1 MPIYEYRGQQYEM
14 AETDP
19 AVAKARI
26 LSYLGE
32 TVAPPATPP
41 PASTRAPAPIAPTR
55 AFVESDMGAAD
66 PFMTGIASAI
76 SAEPG
81 AAQSRSAGYQSV
93 LERYNIEQAGKQI
106 PFTPEEGA
114 ALSSLTN
121 IQRTQAQ
128 VAKGREIQAR
138 QQAARQAQRET
149 AKAEDYGITDFLKDT
164 AIDPFKGAV
173 SLGEAY
179 IGLLNL
185 TSGGAAGR
193 VLGDL
198 GYDPERTKKFLT
210 GFQSLTRQEA
220 DRSVEEAEGFIN
232 TLSALFVNPT
242 ALLGTVVESL
252 PGTVLSGA
260 VGGRFVRFLAGK
272 AANEATSLG
281 LTGAA
286 AEKFIADRIK
296 EQSFK
301 IAAVASGAEGL
312 QTAGSIAE
320 AARQG
325 GREWSDYILPAL
337 GAGFGTAAIGAVGGK
352 AAAKMGIGDIETSI
366 ATRSAGIKG
375 VTPAE
380 GPAFIRILK
389 EAVKEGVFEELPQ
402 STQEKVFE
410 NIALGR
416 PWDEGIGKAAAT
428 GLVAGLAM
436 GGGNAA
442 VVAALQRSASSP
454 EVKEF
459 DAEALARSKGFLGGI
474 PAAARA
480 RARAPAP
487 APAPAA
493 AAPAAAPA
501 PAAQERIEPT
511 FDETASIPATAEGR
525 IEPTLEGAPPA
536 APAPAPASD
545 ALLAALGIAPA
556 PDRLAPGA
564 PTPLSPEEIEA
575 KIAQYAQFMP
585 EEDAR
590 RTVMDEQRAAS
601 EAAEAK
607 AAAPAPAPAAPPQL
621 DETTQR
627 LKDLTQERIDAGVPP
642 QQAALQA
649 LEQLQKEAQADVE
662 EEQRVAGTVTAPS
675 GEGAGVAGVAL
686 IGAPTER
693 AGGTERTGVVLTA
706 EDAGQPAA
714 RKGAKPGAVRQLA
727 LEEQK
732 AAGWNPDWPFIP
744 ADLVNADFRQL
755 IRDDPNL
762 SAEEKRQIFE
772 SGYKLGV
779 VPKSEVVAEAPP
791 AAPKTNEEI
800 LAAATDAELAK
811 ALTQYGGSEVGRLP
825 PDLIQ
830 GEIAKRKAAAAAKP
844 EVKPAGKRGRKPL
857 PLEEKAKSDERRKE
871 QRRES
876 NAASREVD
884 RMEAELAEAKKPVE
898 PGDYPNET
906 EYTEGKIS
914 QGMRRK
920 RILAALHD
928 FARTNKNKPGQRAK
942 ELLEA
947 EATAQEIADIA
958 KGYDLRK
965 QAARKISPTQKDE
978 SRAPDPVNIKF
989 NAVRTGA
996 QAISVLLRTGTLFQK
1011 FMAARIRNAV
1021 RNVNVVVLEK
1031 DDPLPAQLSTPMAK
1045 SYWDTARALYIY
1057 SDAEGKGTVYLRGES
1072 FGNDQ
1077 GINNVTV
1084 LHELLHAATAQKIQL
1099 ALRLIKKGVDLNS
1112 PAVKAVLD
1120 LRETMRAAADEFIRL
1135 NNAGRIPK
1143 DLADLYMASRGAIF
1157 TDVREFVSYGLT
1169 DVGFQRFLNRVTDV
1183 VEPSETFFS
1192 RFVDAIRKL
1201 FGVPEGMHTA
1211 MTNLVLA
1218 TDKVIASRKSDR
1230 MKMLEARDVQLAK
1243 IAGEKQRIS
1252 AQDKRTLDEID
1263 KEVDEALL
1271 KFQRSKTADEAADN
1285 LSLLHSL
1292 RKWDD
1297 TKRHFNSIYDTVDAA
1312 KLEGLLAPMPTDVV
1326 AAWGSSYVPELKNTN
1341 NILIDM
1347 RAMQYQLVSSA
1358 AEVSENITRAIT
1370 KDPSLFDKLARVM
1383 SVATDVRVDPATD
1396 PRNKTLNNLYTALG
1410 PEGQRIYTEVRDYYA
1425 RMVQLYTSLL
1435 DAQIT
1440 DANLPPDAKNKLMAQ
1455 IRKQF
1460 ETDKKIVPYFPFVRN
1475 RGPFWLRV
1483 KRSRSEPAEF
1493 YMLGSIAERD
1503 AVAAAIA
1510 KEMNRSVD
1518 ELYNDESFQSGDT
1531 TESLRRKSGMLDLG
1545 DGIKSIFNEI
1555 DNLASLGPKDK
1566 DKVKDSVYELYLMAL
1581 PEQTFRKGFIDR
1593 KDVTGYS
1600 TDVVRAFSTS
1610 SLRFAN
1616 QLPRIKY
1623 SQKLSNS
1630 ILAGRQSLKGNPDAA
1645 KLERFIDEM
1654 EGRIKE
1660 ELNPQIDTGLAR
1672 AVVNASM
1679 KATFIYY
1686 MSAASS
1692 ALLQMAGLLYGAA
1705 RLGARHGY
1713 PQTALEMGKMMRIF
1727 GEYSVIKKNS
1737 DGSVSLKPPTVALSK
1752 RVTANPM
1759 ERRAARE
1766 ILGLVSEMTITS
1778 DLLRRGRT
1786 STAKFEGRG
1795 SQIGRGFNTLI
1806 GGLFHTIERLVRET
1820 IFMSSFRM
1828 SMKEGQ
1834 KKGMSGEDLYQYA
1847 KQQAVADVYA
1857 SVGDMSLENRA
1868 PMFKGVVGGLLS
1880 QYLHSPLFITIRWA
1894 QEFKR
1899 MMPFMGNEA
1908 KFQAFKEFA
1917 GIMGVT
1923 YLLGGV
1929 VALPFI
1935 KEMAGFIGAMFD
1947 DWDDEDKPAE
1957 MRNMS
1962 YWTYWANVWLP
1973 EYMGKMGIFGK
1984 SLEEV
1989 TGMDKDEL
1997 AALITRGPTNL
2008 LTGRDISSRVSINPT
2023 DMIMGSTKEVRTTKE
2038 GALQFAEERY
2048 GPAINMVLSTMDA
2061 YDAWQNGDMQKTME
2075 KLLPAVAR
2083 NVVVAEKYRE
2093 EGVKDFKNKPLI
2105 TKDQYTTGDYL
2116 YQLIGL
2122 RPDDLANHQ
2131 KVLFE
2136 TSKGENKIRF
2146 ERERIISNARE
2157 SELKKDNKRL
2167 QQAVQDRNKFNKR
2180 YPEYEITQEDVDRSI
2195 NMSIEELTESFKG
2208 FRPTEKNERIFAPTA
2223 VASGRALAASREKKA
2238 EK

>member
-1 MPIYEYRGQQYEM
+1 MPIYEYKGQQYEM

-32 TVAPPATPP
+32 TVAPPAA
-41 PASTRAPAPIAPTR
+41 PAPARTRASLADISEPAAPLGTDPSMQAGIASILAEAGGPKRSVLEGVRAPAPLPTEDPMLRPEFVQAVERQLGSLPAEQRKEALDKLAQQRDVYGR
-55 AFVESDMGAAD
+55 AARVVQGRMAAMDKATGVSPFAAGVTDPRLEAQVRKLITEGGMEAGAAEAYARQELAQGRIPRVLPKLERD
-66 PFMTGIASAI
+66 IAGEQAAAAAAATAKELEDAGFTSRVGSEISSRLRQSAL
-76 SAEPG
+76 G
-81 AAQSRSAGYQSV
+81 AAQVYADITGDRDLQGDLMRYRRIESARGEAIPKGDSIFERSAQQAIATLGGQAPMILLSAITGTALPVLGQAAFDSFTQSYGEARSAGRTPAEAATRAGLMATAEV
-93 LERYNIEQAGKQI
+93 IFERFGLGDQLKAIRGAIDRIPTDQLAGYLTKSFAKEVPAEQGTTLANFLTDKLPQIGLQPDAGLKDYLEQAGETLRQTVLQSGASSATIYGAGKGIQALLG
-106 PFTPEEGA
+106 PRTPEE
-114 ALSSLTN
+114 
-121 IQRTQAQ
+121 
-128 VAKGREIQAR
+128 
-138 QQAARQAQRET
+138 
-149 AKAEDYGITDFLKDT
+149 
-164 AIDPFKGAV
+164 
-173 SLGEAY
+173 
-179 IGLLNL
+179 
-185 TSGGAAGR
+185 
-193 VLGDL
+193 
-198 GYDPERTKKFLT
+198 KF
-210 GFQSLTRQEA
+210 
-220 DRSVEEAEGFIN
+220 DV
-232 TLSALFVNPT
+232 
-242 ALLGTVVESL
+242 
-252 PGTVLSGA
+252 
-260 VGGRFVRFLAGK
+260 
-272 AANEATSLG
+272 
-281 LTGAA
+281 
-286 AEKFIADRIK
+286 
-296 EQSFK
+296 
-301 IAAVASGAEGL
+301 
-312 QTAGSIAE
+312 
-320 AARQG
+320 
-325 GREWSDYILPAL
+325 
-337 GAGFGTAAIGAVGGK
+337 
-352 AAAKMGIGDIETSI
+352 
-366 ATRSAGIKG
+366 
-375 VTPAE
+375 
-380 GPAFIRILK
+380 
-389 EAVKEGVFEELPQ
+389 
-402 STQEKVFE
+402 
-410 NIALGR
+410 
-416 PWDEGIGKAAAT
+416 
-428 GLVAGLAM
+428 
-436 GGGNAA
+436 
-442 VVAALQRSASSP
+442 
-454 EVKEF
+454 
-459 DAEALARSKGFLGGI
+459 EALARSKGFLGGI
-474 PAAARA
+474 PTA
-480 RARAPAP
+480 ARAPAP

-493 AAPAAAPA
+493 PAPA

-511 FDETASIPATAEGR
+511 FDETAPTPAIAEGR
-525 IEPTLEGAPPA
+525 IEPTLEGTPAAAP

-575 KIAQYAQFMP
+575 KVAQYAQFMP

-649 LEQLQKEAQADVE
+649 LEQLQKEAQADAE
-662 EEQRVAGTVTAPS
+662 GEQRVAGTVAAPS
-675 GEGAGVAGVAL
+675 GEGAGVAGVP
-686 IGAPTER
+686 GEQPAPGGL
-693 AGGTERTGVVLTA
+693 AGTERTGVVPTA

-714 RKGAKPGAVRQLA
+714 GEGAKPGAVTGEA
-727 LEEQK
+727 
-732 AAGWNPDWPFIP
+732 
-744 ADLVNADFRQL
+744 
-755 IRDDPNL
+755 
-762 SAEEKRQIFE
+762 
-772 SGYKLGV
+772 
-779 VPKSEVVAEAPP
+779 APP

-830 GEIAKRKAAAAAKP
+830 GEIAKRKAAAEAKP
-844 EVKPAGKRGRKPL
+844 ETKPAGKRGRKPL
-857 PLEEKAKSDERRKE
+857 PPEERAKSDERRKE

-876 NAASREVD
+876 NAASREVA

-989 NAVRTGA
+989 NAVSTGA

-1099 ALRLIKKGVDLNS
+1099 ALRLIEKGVDLNS

-1143 DLADLYMASRGAIF
+1143 DLADLYMTSRGAIF

-1230 MKMLEARDVQLAK
+1230 MKMLEARDAQLAK

-1271 KFQRSKTADEAADN
+1271 KFQKSKTAEEAAEN
-1285 LSLLHSL
+1285 IGLLHSL

-1297 TKRHFNSIYDTVDAA
+1297 TKQYFKSIYDTVDAGR
-1312 KLEGLLAPMPTDVV
+1312 LNTLLSVVPTDVV
-1326 AAWGSSYVPELKNTN
+1326 ADWGSSYIPEMKNTN
-1341 NILIDM
+1341 NLLVDM
-1347 RAMQYQLVSSA
+1347 RNMQYQLVTGAS
-1358 AEVSENITRAIT
+1358 EVSESMTRAIA

-1396 PRNKTLNNLYTALG
+1396 PRNKTLNNLYIALG
-1410 PEGQRIYTEVRDYYA
+1410 PEGQRVYTEVRDYYA
-1425 RMVQLYTSLL
+1425 RMIQLYTSLL
-1435 DAQIT
+1435 DAQIA

-1455 IRKQF
+1455 IRKKF

-1475 RGPFWLRV
+1475 RGTHWLRV
-1483 KRSRSEPAEF
+1483 KRTRGEAAEF

-1510 KEMNRSVD
+1510 KEMNRPVD
-1518 ELYNDESFQSGDT
+1518 ELYKDEVFKAGDT
-1531 TESLRRKSGMLDLG
+1531 VESLRRRGGTVDLS
-1545 DGIKSIFNEI
+1545 DSLKNIFNEI

-1566 DKVKDSVYELYLMAL
+1566 DQIKDSVYELYLMTM
-1581 PEQTFRKGFIDR
+1581 PEQSFRNSFIAR
-1593 KDVTGYS
+1593 KDVAGYS

-1623 SQKLSNS
+1623 NQKLRNS
-1630 ILAGRQSLKGNPDAA
+1630 ILAGRESLKGNPDAA
-1645 KLERFIDEM
+1645 KLERFIGEM
-1654 EGRIKE
+1654 ETRIGA
-1660 ELNPQIDTGLAR
+1660 ELNPEIRRGTWESVVDFITRLA
-1672 AVVNASM
+1672 
-1679 KATFIYY
+1679 FIHYL
-1686 MSAASS
+1686 SS
-1692 ALLQMAGLLYGAA
+1692 AGSAILQGVGLLYGAST
-1705 RLGARHGY
+1705 LGARHGY
-1713 PQTALEMGKMMRIF
+1713 AQTALEMSKMLRVF
-1727 GEYSVIKKNS
+1727 GEYSIIKKNP
-1737 DGSVSLKPPTVALSK
+1737 DGSVSVKPPTVALSK
-1752 RVTANPM
+1752 RVATNPM
-1759 ERRAARE
+1759 EQRAIRE
-1766 ILGLVSEMTITS
+1766 VFGAVTEHTISSEVLG
-1778 DLLRRGRT
+1778 RGRV

-1795 SQIGRGFNTLI
+1795 SMVGRGFSTVV
-1806 GGLFHTIERLVRET
+1806 GGLFHTTERLVRET
-1820 IFMSSFRM
+1820 IFMSSFRL

-1834 KKGMSGEDLYQYA
+1834 KKGLKGDELFNYA
-1847 KQQAVADVYA
+1847 KQQAIADVYD
-1857 SVGDMSLENRA
+1857 SVGNMREENRP
-1868 PMFKGVVGGLLS
+1868 PMFRNATGRFLL
-1880 QYLHSPLFITIRWA
+1880 QFLHYPLFITIRWM

-1899 MMPFMGNEA
+1899 MLPFMGNEA

-1917 GIMGVT
+1917 GIMGTT
-1923 YLLGGV
+1923 YILGGAA
-1929 VALPFI
+1929 ALPFI
-1935 KEMAGFIGAMFD
+1935 KEMAGFIAAAFD
-1947 DWDDEDKPAE
+1947 DFDEEDKPAD
-1957 MRNMS
+1957 MRSMS
-1962 YWTYWANVWLP
+1962 YWTWWANVWLP
-1973 EYMGKMGIFGK
+1973 EYMGKVGIFGK

-1989 TGMDKDEL
+1989 TGMSKEDL
-1997 AALITRGPTNL
+1997 AAFITRGPTNV

-2023 DMIMGSTKEVRTTKE
+2023 DMLLGGPTKETRTTRE
-2038 GALQFAEERY
+2038 SAIELALERA
-2048 GPAINMVLSTMDA
+2048 GPAANMVLSYMDA
-2061 YDAWQNGDMQKTME
+2061 YDAWQDGDMQKTME

-2083 NVVVAEKYRE
+2083 NVAIAEKYRK
-2093 EGVKDFKNKPLI
+2093 EGVKDFKGNELI
-2105 TKDQYTTGDYL
+2105 SKDNFTRGDYL

-2136 TSKGENKIRF
+2136 MSRGENKIRF
-2146 ERERIISNARE
+2146 ERERIIRNARE
-2157 SELKKDNKRL
+2157 AALKEDASRY
-2167 QQAVQDRNKFNKR
+2167 QQAIKNQNAFNLR
-2180 YPEYEITQEDVDRSI
+2180 YPEYEIKDQDIERSI
-2195 NMSIEELTESFKG
+2195 KMREQELTDSFKG
-2208 FRPTEKNERIFAPTA
+2208 FRFTEKNEAIFGPTA
-2223 VASGRALAASREKKA
+2223 SASGLALAKRRGEA

>member
-1 MPIYEYRGQQYEM
+1 MPIYEYKGQQYEM

-32 TVAPPATPP
+32 TVAPPAP
-41 PASTRAPAPIAPTR
+41 PASTRAPAPTAAVTPDLEFSDPMGGGLPSLIAQ
-55 AFVESDMGAAD
+55 AGAV
-66 PFMTGIASAI
+66 PASRPK
-76 SAEPG
+76 E
-81 AAQSRSAGYQSV
+81 QSV

-114 ALSSLTN
+114 ALSSLAN

-128 VAKGREIQAR
+128 VAKGREIQAQ
-138 QQAARQAQRET
+138 QQAARQAQRQA
-149 AKAEDYGITDFLKDT
+149 AKEEDYGFTDFLKDT
-164 AIDPFKGAV
+164 GIDLSKGV
-173 SLGEAY
+173 VGMGEAY
-179 IGLLNL
+179 VGLLNL

-193 VLGDL
+193 VLGSM
-198 GYDPERTKKFLT
+198 GYDPDRTKKFLT

-220 DRSVEEAEGFIN
+220 GRSVDEAVGFID
-232 TLSALFVNPT
+232 TLYALGVNPT
-242 ALLGTVVESL
+242 ALIGTVAESL
-252 PGTVLSGA
+252 PGTVLTGA
-260 VGGRFVRFLAGK
+260 VGGKFVRFLAGK
-272 AANEATSLG
+272 ATAEATALG
-281 LTGAA
+281 LTGEA

-325 GREWSDYILPAL
+325 GRDWSDYVLPAL

-375 VTPAE
+375 VTPTE
-380 GPAFIRILK
+380 GPALIRVLK
-389 EAVKEGVFEELPQ
+389 EAAKEGFFEELPQ
-402 STQEKVFE
+402 STQEQVFQ

-474 PAAARA
+474 RSLEAPPAR
-480 RARAPAP
+480 
-487 APAPAA
+487 A
-493 AAPAAAPA
+493 AAPAPAAPA

-511 FDETASIPATAEGR
+511 FDETTPVRTAAEGR

-536 APAPAPASD
+536 AAPAAAPAPAPASSD
-545 ALLAALGIAPA
+545 AILEALGIAPA
-556 PDRLAPGA
+556 PAPTEQRLAPGA

-575 KIAQYAQFMP
+575 KIANYARFMP

-607 AAAPAPAPAAPPQL
+607 AAAPVPAPAPAPL
-621 DETTQR
+621 DATTQR
-627 LKDLTQERIDAGVPP
+627 LKDLTQERIDAGIPP

-649 LEQLQKEAQADVE
+649 LEQLQKEAQADAE
-662 EEQRVAGTVTAPS
+662 AAAAEGEQRVAGTVATPS
-675 GEGAGVAGVAL
+675 GEGVSVAGVPAA
-686 IGAPTER
+686 GAPAEGL
-693 AGGTERTGVVLTA
+693 AGAKRTGVVPTA
-706 EDAGQPAA
+706 TDVGQPAVG
-714 RKGAKPGAVRQLA
+714 KGAKPGAVTA
-727 LEEQK
+727 PG
-732 AAGWNPDWPFIP
+732 AP
-744 ADLVNADFRQL
+744 APA
-755 IRDDPNL
+755 
-762 SAEEKRQIFE
+762 
-772 SGYKLGV
+772 
-779 VPKSEVVAEAPP
+779 P
-791 AAPKTNEEI
+791 AA
-800 LAAATDAELAK
+800 
-811 ALTQYGGSEVGRLP
+811 
-825 PDLIQ
+825 
-830 GEIAKRKAAAAAKP
+830 
-844 EVKPAGKRGRKPL
+844 AGKRGRKPL
-857 PLEEKAKSDERRKE
+857 PPEQRAKSDERRKE
-871 QRRES
+871 QRREA

-914 QGMRRK
+914 QSMRRK
-920 RILAALHD
+920 RVLAALHD

-942 ELLEA
+942 AILEA

-958 KGYDLRK
+958 KGYDLRR
-965 QAARKISPTQKDE
+965 QAARKISPSQKDE
-978 SRAPDPVNIKF
+978 SRAPDPVNTKF
-989 NAVRTGA
+989 NTVSTGA
-996 QAISVLLRTGTLFQK
+996 QAIGVLIRTGTLFQK

-1021 RNVNVVVLEK
+1021 RNVNVVILEK

-1077 GINNVTV
+1077 GVNNVTV

-1099 ALRLIKKGVDLNS
+1099 ALRLIEKGVDLDS

-1143 DLADLYMASRGAIF
+1143 DLADLYVASRGAIF

-1169 DVGFQRFLNRVTDV
+1169 DVGFQNFLNRVTDV

-1192 RFVDAIRKL
+1192 RFVDAIRQL

-1230 MKMLEARDVQLAK
+1230 MRSLEARDAQLAK

-1271 KFQRSKTADEAADN
+1271 KFQRSKTVDEAADN

-1297 TKRHFNSIYDTVDAA
+1297 TKRYFNSIYKTVDAGR
-1312 KLEGLLAPMPTDVV
+1312 LSTLLSVVPTDVV
-1326 AAWGSSYVPELKNTN
+1326 ADWGSSYVPEMKNTN
-1341 NILIDM
+1341 NLLVDM
-1347 RAMQYQLVSSA
+1347 RNMQYQLVTGASD
-1358 AEVSENITRAIT
+1358 VSESMTRAIA

-1383 SVATDVRVDPATD
+1383 SVATDVRVDPAID
-1396 PRNKTLNNLYTALG
+1396 PRNNTLNNLYTALG
-1410 PEGQRIYTEVRDYYA
+1410 AEGQRIYKEVRDYYA

-1435 DAQIT
+1435 DAQIQ

-1455 IRKQF
+1455 IRKKF

-1475 RGPFWLRV
+1475 RGVHWLRV
-1483 KRSRSEPAEF
+1483 KRARNEPAEF

-1503 AVAAAIA
+1503 AAAAVIA
-1510 KEMNRSVD
+1510 KEMNRPVE
-1518 ELYNDESFQSGDT
+1518 ELYKDEVFKAGDT
-1531 TESLRRKSGMLDLG
+1531 VDSLRRKSDTLDLS
-1545 DGIKSIFNEI
+1545 DGIKEIFTEI
-1555 DNLASLGPKDK
+1555 DNLASLGAKDK
-1566 DKVKDSVYELYLMAL
+1566 DQIKDSVYELYLMAL
-1581 PEQTFRKGFIDR
+1581 PEQTFRKGFIER

-1610 SLRFAN
+1610 ALRFAN

-1623 SQKLSNS
+1623 SHKLRNS
-1630 ILAGRQSLKGNPDAA
+1630 ILAGRASLKGNPDAA
-1645 KLERFIDEM
+1645 KLERFVGEM
-1654 EGRIKE
+1654 EKRIGA
-1660 ELNPQIDTGLAR
+1660 ELNPEIQRGTWESTVDFITRLA
-1672 AVVNASM
+1672 
-1679 KATFIYY
+1679 FIHYL
-1686 MSAASS
+1686 SS
-1692 ALLQMAGLLYGAA
+1692 AGSAILQGVGVLYGAA
-1705 RLGARHGY
+1705 TLGARHGY
-1713 PQTALEMGKMMRIF
+1713 VATALEMGKMMRLF
-1727 GEYSVIKKNS
+1727 GEYSVIRKNP
-1737 DGSVSLKPPTVALSK
+1737 DGSVSVKPPTVALSK
-1752 RVTANPM
+1752 RVATNAI
-1759 ERRAARE
+1759 EQRAVRE
-1766 ILGLVSEMTITS
+1766 VFGAVTEHTISSEVLG
-1778 DLLRRGRT
+1778 RGRV

-1795 SQIGRGFNTLI
+1795 SMIGRGFSTVV
-1806 GGLFHTIERLVRET
+1806 GGLFHTTERLVRET
-1820 IFMSSFRM
+1820 IFMSSFRL
-1828 SMKEGQ
+1828 SVKEGQ
-1834 KKGMSGEDLYQYA
+1834 KKGLKGDELFNYA
-1847 KQQAVADVYA
+1847 KQQAIADVYD
-1857 SVGDMSLENRA
+1857 SVGNMREENRP
-1868 PMFKGVVGGLLS
+1868 PMFRNATGRFLL
-1880 QYLHSPLFITIRWA
+1880 QFLHYPMFITIRWM

-1899 MMPFMGNEA
+1899 MLPFMGNEA

-1917 GIMGVT
+1917 GIMGTT
-1923 YLLGGV
+1923 YILGGV

-1935 KEMAGFIGAMFD
+1935 KEMAGFIAAAFD
-1947 DWDDEDKPAE
+1947 DFDDEDKPAD
-1957 MRNMS
+1957 MRSMS
-1962 YWTYWANVWLP
+1962 YWTWWANVWLP
-1973 EYMGKMGIFGK
+1973 EYLGKVGIFGK
-1984 SLEEV
+1984 SLEEI
-1989 TGMDKDEL
+1989 TGMSKDQL
-1997 AALITRGPTNL
+1997 AAFITRGPANV

-2023 DMIMGSTKEVRTTKE
+2023 DMLMGGPTKETRTTRE
-2038 GALQFAEERY
+2038 SAIELALERA
-2048 GPAINMVLSTMDA
+2048 GPAANMVLSYMDA
-2061 YDAWQNGDMQKTME
+2061 YDAWQNGDMQKTIE

-2083 NVVVAEKYRE
+2083 NVAVAEKYRQ
-2093 EGVKDFKNKPLI
+2093 EGVKDFKGNVLI
-2105 TKDQYTTGDYL
+2105 SKDSFTRGDYL

-2136 TSKGENKIRF
+2136 MSRGENKIRF
-2146 ERERIISNARE
+2146 ERERIIRNARDAT
-2157 SELKKDNKRL
+2157 LKNDTKRV
-2167 QQAVQDRNKFNKR
+2167 QQAVEEQNKFNRR
-2180 YPEYEITQEDVDRSI
+2180 YPENEIKQEDIDRSI
-2195 NMSIEELTESFKG
+2195 DMSVDELSESFKG